1 MYNNDIEYKKYLAN
15 QERLE
20 QLEKKEIR
28 RQQKQLQVE
37 ADDYNNVIKISQLNQ
52 HNQG

>member
-1 MYNNDIEYKKYLAN
+1 MYNNDIEYKKYLIN

-20 QLEKKEIR
+20 ELEKKEIK

-37 ADDYNNVIKISQLNQ
+37 WDEINKQSEVE
-52 HNQG
+52 

>member
-20 QLEKKEIR
+20 ELEKKEIK
-28 RQQKQLQVE
+28 RQQKQLKVE
-37 ADDYNNVIKISQLNQ
+37 WDEINKQSEVE
-52 HNQG
+52 

>member
-1 MYNNDIEYKKYLAN
+1 MYNNDIEYKKYLVN

-20 QLEKKEIR
+20 ELEKKEIK

-37 ADDYNNVIKISQLNQ
+37 WDEINKQSEVE
-52 HNQG
+52 

>member
-15 QERLE
+15 QKRLE
-20 QLEKKEIR
+20 ELEKKEIK

-37 ADDYNNVIKISQLNQ
+37 WDEINKQSEVDKW
-52 HNQG
+52 